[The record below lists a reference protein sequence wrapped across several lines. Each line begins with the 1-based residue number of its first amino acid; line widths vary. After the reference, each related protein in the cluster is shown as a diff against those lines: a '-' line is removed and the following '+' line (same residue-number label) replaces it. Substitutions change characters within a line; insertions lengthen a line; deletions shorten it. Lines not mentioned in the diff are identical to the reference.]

1 MGFVILPIK
10 WIMAIFFIF
19 FCVPETQGL
28 TLEEIEN
35 LYTPF
40 GTSCTTTFGIGNI
53 QHQHTEEIVELN
65 QFQNRRIN
73 RRRLSSIANLKPMPS
88 TIL

>member
-1 MGFVILPIK
+1 M
-10 WIMAIFFIF
+10 
-19 FCVPETQGL
+19 
-28 TLEEIEN
+28 EEIEN

-40 GTSCTTTFGIGNI
+40 GTPCTTTFDIGHI
-53 QHQHTEEIVELN
+53 QHQHHTEDIVELN
-65 QFQNRRIN
+65 QFQSHRRIN

>member
-1 MGFVILPIK
+1 MLIL
-10 WIMAIFFIF
+10 AIFFNF

-40 GTSCTTTFGIGNI
+40 RTPCTTTFGIGNI
-53 QHQHTEEIVELN
+53 QHHHTEEIVELN

>member
-1 MGFVILPIK
+1 MFGVILIL
-10 WIMAIFFIF
+10 AIFFIF

-35 LYTPF
+35 LYNPF
-40 GTSCTTTFGIGNI
+40 GTSCTTTFGIGHI
-53 QHQHTEEIVELN
+53 QHHHTEEIVELN
-65 QFQNRRIN
+65 HFQSHRRIN

>member
-1 MGFVILPIK
+1 M
-10 WIMAIFFIF
+10 
-19 FCVPETQGL
+19 
-28 TLEEIEN
+28 EEIEN

-40 GTSCTTTFGIGNI
+40 RTPCTTTFGIGNI
-53 QHQHTEEIVELN
+53 HHQHHTEEILELN